1 MKGNQFG
8 LSVNNR
14 EAILRLA
21 EAKHW
26 DLVVIGGGITGAGIL
41 LDARLRGMDVLL
53 VEQNDFASGTS
64 SKSTKLIHGGLR
76 YLKQLDFALVREV
89 GRERAMLH
97 RNAPHLVEPAPMMLP
112 FLKNG
117 SLGKNTARIGLWLY
131 ETLAGVKAKER
142 FETYSAAETRE
153 MEPLLRS
160 EGLLGSAVY
169 TEYQTND
176 ARLTFSVL
184 KTAVQEGAFA
194 VNYVRVENI
203 VFDHGP
209 IDFIA
214 AVDALSGEEYR
225 IRTSCIVN
233 ATGPW
238 VDEVRKLSKS
248 VSGKRLHLTKG
259 IHIVVNHADFPI
271 NSPVYFDAPDRRM
284 IFAIP
289 REKYVYIG
297 TTDTNYA
304 GDISAPSL
312 NHVDVTYLL
321 NAWNSKFTGRT
332 MKQSDILSGWA
343 GLRPLIHQ
351 EGKKPSE
358 LSRKDEIWDS
368 GWGFFS
374 IAGGKLTGY
383 RVMAE
388 KVCNLVVKRFD
399 ARNSGKYS
407 SCSTAKKVLMDGNFE
422 GFESWEE
429 YADIQYGQA
438 KEIGAT
444 AELILNWVKLFGR
457 ETEKIIDLAFTIWP
471 DVADKSEVLIRAL
484 IRYLR
489 EHEMLLTPLDYYE
502 RRIAKLGFDIQWCY
516 ADFERNKNS
525 WKEELAV
532 SDEEFKLM
540 EYAFLKAL
548 DAIKEGIH
556 TLET

>member
-1 MKGNQFG
+1 MQENRFG
-8 LSVNNR
+8 LSVQKR
-14 EAILRLA
+14 EVILRHA

-26 DLVVIGGGITGAGIL
+26 DVVVIGGGITGAGIL
-41 LDARLRGMDVLL
+41 LDARLRGLNVLL
-53 VEQNDFASGTS
+53 LEQNDFASGTS

-89 GRERAMLH
+89 GKERALLH
-97 RNAPHLVEPAPMMLP
+97 KNAPHLVEPAPMVLP
-112 FLKNG
+112 FYKNG
-117 SLGKNTARIGLWLY
+117 SLGKTSAKLGLWLY
-131 ETLAGVKAKER
+131 EALAGVKPSER
-142 FETYSAAETRE
+142 FKTYTASETKHL
-153 MEPLLRS
+153 EPLLCA
-160 EGLLGSAVY
+160 EELQGSAVY

-209 IDFIA
+209 IDFIV
-214 AVDALSGEEYR
+214 AVDALSGEEYK

-238 VDEVRKLSKS
+238 VDEVRKLSKY

-271 NSPVYFDAPDRRM
+271 KSPVYFDAPDRRM
-284 IFAIP
+284 IFAIT
-289 REKYVYIG
+289 RKKYVYIG

-304 GDISAPSL
+304 GDISAPTL
-312 NHVDVTYLL
+312 NQLDVNYLL
-321 NAWNSKFTGRT
+321 DAWNSKFIGRT

-351 EGKKPSE
+351 EGKKPSQ

-388 KVCNLVVKRFD
+388 KVCNLVMKRFD
-399 ARNSGKYS
+399 AGSSGKYS

-422 GFESWEE
+422 GFEGWEE

-444 AELILNWVKLFGR
+444 ADLIAQWVKLFGR
-457 ETEKIIDLAFTIWP
+457 ETERIIDLAFTIWP
-471 DVADKSEVLIRAL
+471 EVNDKSEVLFRAL

-489 EHEMLLTPLDYYE
+489 ENEMLLTPLDYYE
-502 RRIAKLGFDIQWCY
+502 RRIAQLGFDISWCHT
-516 ADFERNKNS
+516 DFERYRIC
-525 WKEELAV
+525 WQEELAL
-532 SDEEFKLM
+532 SDEEFRIM
-540 EYAFLKAL
+540 EYAFLNAL
-548 DAIKEGIH
+548 DTIRAGIRA
-556 TLET
+556 